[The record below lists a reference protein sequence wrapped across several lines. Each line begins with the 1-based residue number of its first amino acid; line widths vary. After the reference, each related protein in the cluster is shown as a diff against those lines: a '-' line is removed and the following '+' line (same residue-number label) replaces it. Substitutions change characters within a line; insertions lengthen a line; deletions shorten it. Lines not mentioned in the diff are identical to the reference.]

1 MKKTNYF
8 SHDSNARNDDKIL
21 AIRMKFGAEGYG
33 IYFMLLERLRE
44 DSKYMSIRDYN
55 MIAFDFRTSVDKIK
69 SIVEDFGLFIFTEDE
84 KYFYSEN
91 FNERMSVKDEK
102 TEKRSIA
109 GRKGMAIRYAKK
121 QQNDNNVITK
131 LDNLDNNVITKLDN
145 LDNNVITDEEKN
157 LTSKVKESKV
167 KESKEKVTHIK
178 KSEEFFE
185 NFDEVEVEEIPTLE
199 TEEIPLQKS
208 SAKKVSPIEDVFLN
222 NLSKFQND
230 YPNTKRFQEIC
241 MFNYK
246 PEEFMLKLFDEFIED
261 NRKSREHATKED
273 YTYFY
278 QSIDKHFFYWVKAK
292 VSKPTTQ
299 TKREQQSEIYKAIN
313 EGKSITEILGV

>member
-21 AIRMKFGAEGYG
+21 AVRMKFGAEGYG

-69 SIVEDFGLFIFTEDE
+69 SIVEDFGLFIFTEDG

-131 LDNLDNNVITKLDN
+131 LDNLDNNVITN
-145 LDNNVITDEEKN
+145 EEKN
-157 LTSKVKESKV
+157 LTSKVKESKE
-167 KESKEKVTHIK
+167 KESKVNITHIN
-178 KSEEFFE
+178 KSENS
-185 NFDEVEVEEIPTLE
+185 NFQNPDEAELIE

-241 MFNYK
+241 MFNNK
-246 PEEFMLKLFDEFIED
+246 KEEFMLKLFDEFIED
-261 NRKSREHATKED
+261 NRNSREHATKED
-273 YTYFY
+273 YAYFY
-278 QSIDKHFFYWVKAK
+278 QSIDKHFFYWAKAK
-292 VSKPTTQ
+292 ISKPTTQ

>member
-1 MKKTNYF
+1 MEGIKLVMKKTNYF

-44 DSKYMSIRDYN
+44 DRKYMSIRDYN

-69 SIVEDFGLFIFTEDE
+69 SIVEDFGLFIFTEDG

-131 LDNLDNNVITKLDN
+131 LDNLDNNVIT
-145 LDNNVITDEEKN
+145 DEEKN

-167 KESKEKVTHIK
+167 KESKEKNINNRNVEPVDNTINYSFDYFWLLYPK
-178 KSEEFFE
+178 KIDREKSE
-185 NFDEVEVEEIPTLE
+185 
-199 TEEIPLQKS
+199 
-208 SAKKVSPIEDVFLN
+208 AA
-222 NLSKFQND
+222 
-230 YPNTKRFQEIC
+230 
-241 MFNYK
+241 FNG
-246 PEEFMLKLFDEFIED
+246 LVA
-261 NRKSREHATKED
+261 S
-273 YTYFY
+273 
-278 QSIDKHFFYWVKAK
+278 
-292 VSKPTTQ
+292 
-299 TKREQQSEIYKAIN
+299 
-313 EGKSITEILGV
+313 